1 MYKRD
6 VALIA
11 DHAAASP
18 EGLID
23 VVEFVL
29 CTIQAGLS
37 TVKAQRL
44 DIYKTGVS
52 SRFLWGKKS
61 DGWLYIR
68 ENADWLWLKLHHLKE
83 KGPSNPEVIADATL
97 LLMGVPNLG
106 MVKASFVL
114 QCMGFNTA
122 CIDSHNLKRLGLKDS
137 AVKVSSKLSPEKKRE
152 KMLSYIEICQKP
164 IELYQKLVDPP
175 ITGAEWWWDTWCDHV
190 AGNQANRRLDTG
202 DAVSAFHVDCII
214 L

>member
-6 VALIA
+6 VAIIA
-11 DHAAASP
+11 EHAANSP
-18 EGLID
+18 QGLVD
-23 VVEFVL
+23 VAEFVL

-44 DIYKTGVS
+44 DIAETGLS

-61 DGWLYIR
+61 DGLAYIQK
-68 ENADWLWLKLHHLKE
+68 NADWLWLKLHHLKE
-83 KGPSNPEVIADATL
+83 KGPSNPENIADATL
-97 LLMGVPNLG
+97 LLMQVPNLG

-114 QCMGFNTA
+114 QCLGFNTA
-122 CIDSHNLKRLGLKDS
+122 CIDSHNLKRLGMKPS
-137 AVKVSSKLSPEKKRE
+137 AVKVSAKLSPEKQRAKVIAYVE
-152 KMLSYIEICQKP
+152 LCQT
-164 IELYQKLVDPP
+164 Q
-175 ITGAEWWWDTWCDHV
+175 GAQWWWDTWCEHV

-202 DAVSAFHVDCII
+202 DAVSAYHVDCVI

>member
-1 MYKRD
+1 MAQATSLER
-6 VALIA
+6 
-11 DHAAASP
+11 
-18 EGLID
+18 EGAK
-23 VVEFVL
+23 
-29 CTIQAGLS
+29 QPG
-37 TVKAQRL
+37 
-44 DIYKTGVS
+44 
-52 SRFLWGKKS
+52 
-61 DGWLYIR
+61 
-68 ENADWLWLKLHHLKE
+68 
-83 KGPSNPEVIADATL
+83 SNCRCYAFTY
-97 LLMGVPNLG
+97 GVPNLG

-152 KMLSYIEICQKP
+152 KVLAYVELCQRNGT
-164 IELYQKLVDPP
+164 EF
-175 ITGAEWWWDTWCDHV
+175 WWDSWCCHV

>member
-6 VALIA
+6 VAIIA
-11 DHAAASP
+11 EHAAKSP
-18 EGLID
+18 EGLVD

-37 TVKAQRL
+37 TVKTQRR
-44 DIYKTGVS
+44 DIAETGLS
-52 SRFLWGKKS
+52 SRFLWGKKA
-61 DGWLYIR
+61 DGLAYIQQ
-68 ENADWLWLKLHHLKE
+68 NADWLWLKLHHLKD
-83 KGPSNPEVIADATL
+83 KGPSNPDVIAEATL
-97 LLMGVPNLG
+97 LLMQVPNLG

-122 CIDSHNLKRLGLKDS
+122 CIDSHNLKRLGLKPS
-137 AVKVSSKLSPEKKRE
+137 AVKISDKLSTEKKRAKVIAYVE
-152 KMLSYIEICQKP
+152 LCQKP
-164 IELYQKLVDPP
+164 ADLQ
-175 ITGAEWWWDTWCDHV
+175 ITGAEWWWDTWCNHV

-202 DAVSAFHVDCII
+202 DAVSAFHVDCVI

>member
-1 MYKRD
+1 M
-6 VALIA
+6 
-11 DHAAASP
+11 
-18 EGLID
+18 
-23 VVEFVL
+23 
-29 CTIQAGLS
+29 
-37 TVKAQRL
+37 
-44 DIYKTGVS
+44 S

-61 DGWLYIR
+61 DGWLYITK
-68 ENADWLWLKLHHLKE
+68 NADWLWLKLHHLKE
-83 KGPSNPEVIADATL
+83 KGPSRPEVIADATL

-152 KMLSYIEICQKP
+152 KVLAYVELCQRNGT
-164 IELYQKLVDPP
+164 EF
-175 ITGAEWWWDTWCDHV
+175 WWDSWCCHV

>member
-11 DHAAASP
+11 DHAANSP
-18 EGLID
+18 KGLID

-44 DIYKTGVS
+44 DIAETGLN
-52 SRFLWGKKS
+52 SRFLWGRKA
-61 DGWLYIR
+61 DGLAYIK
-68 ENADWLWLKLHHLKE
+68 ETADWMWLQLLHFKD
-83 KGPSNPEVIADATL
+83 KGPSNPENIADATL
-97 LLMGVPNLG
+97 LLMQVPNLG

-114 QCMGFNTA
+114 QCLGFDTA

-137 AVKVSSKLSPEKKRE
+137 AVKVSPKLSPEKKRAKVLAYVE
-152 KMLSYIEICQKP
+152 LCQA
-164 IELYQKLVDPP
+164 Q
-175 ITGAEWWWDTWCDHV
+175 GAEYWWDSWCEHV

-202 DAVSAFHVDCII
+202 DAVSAYHVDCVI

>member
-6 VALIA
+6 VTLIA
-11 DHAAASP
+11 DHAAKSP
-18 EGLID
+18 QGLVD

-44 DIYKTGVS
+44 DIAETGLA
-52 SRFLWGKKS
+52 SRFLWGKKAE
-61 DGWLYIR
+61 GLAYI
-68 ENADWLWLKLHHLKE
+68 ETHADWLWLKLHHLKE
-83 KGPSNPEVIADATL
+83 KGPSDPEIIADATL
-97 LLMGVPNLG
+97 LLMQVPNLG

-114 QCMGFNTA
+114 QCMGFDTA

-137 AVKVSSKLSPEKKRE
+137 AVKVSAKLSPEKKRAKVLAYVE
-152 KMLSYIEICQKP
+152 LCQAQGT
-164 IELYQKLVDPP
+164 EY
-175 ITGAEWWWDTWCDHV
+175 WWNSWCVHV

-202 DAVSAFHVDCII
+202 DAVSAYHVDCVI

>member
-6 VALIA
+6 VAIIS
-11 DHAAASP
+11 DHAAKSP

-44 DIYKTGVS
+44 DIAATGLN
-52 SRFLWGKKS
+52 SRFLWGKKA
-61 DGWLYIR
+61 DGLACIQH
-68 ENADWLWLKLHHLKE
+68 NADWLWLKLHHLKE
-83 KGPSNPEVIADATL
+83 QGPSDPEVIADATL
-97 LLMGVPNLG
+97 LLMKVPNLG

-114 QCMGFNTA
+114 QCMGFDTA

-137 AVKVSSKLSPEKKRE
+137 AVKVSPKLSPEKKRA
-152 KMLSYIEICQKP
+152 KVLAYVALCQKQGT
-164 IELYQKLVDPP
+164 EY
-175 ITGAEWWWDTWCDHV
+175 WWNSWCEHV

-202 DAVSAFHVDCII
+202 DAVSAYHVDCVISEEFKNTVMSM
-214 L
+214 

>member
-6 VALIA
+6 VTIIA
-11 DHAAASP
+11 EHAAKSP

-44 DIYKTGVS
+44 DIAETGLS

-61 DGWLYIR
+61 EGLAYIQQ
-68 ENADWLWLKLHHLKE
+68 NAEWLWLKLHHLKE

-97 LLMGVPNLG
+97 LLMQVPNLG

-114 QCMGFNTA
+114 QCLGFNTA
-122 CIDSHNLKRLGLKDS
+122 CIDSHNLNRLGLKAY
-137 AVKVSSKLSPEKKRE
+137 AVKVSPKLSPEKKRAKVIAYVE
-152 KMLSYIEICQKP
+152 LCQG
-164 IELYQKLVDPP
+164 Q
-175 ITGAEWWWDTWCDHV
+175 GAEWWWDTWCEYV
-190 AGNQANRRLDTG
+190 AGNILNRRLDTG
-202 DAVSAFHVDCII
+202 DAVSAFHVDCVI

>member
-6 VALIA
+6 VAIIA
-11 DHAAASP
+11 EHAANSP
-18 EGLID
+18 QGLVD
-23 VVEFVL
+23 VAEFVL

-44 DIYKTGVS
+44 DIAETGLA

-61 DGWLYIR
+61 EGLAYIQQ
-68 ENADWLWLKLHHLKE
+68 NADWLWLKLHHLKE
-83 KGPSNPEVIADATL
+83 KGPSNPEVIAEATL
-97 LLMGVPNLG
+97 LLMQVPNLG

-114 QCMGFNTA
+114 QCLGFNTA
-122 CIDSHNLKRLGLKDS
+122 CIDSHNLKRLGLKPS
-137 AVKVSSKLSPEKKRE
+137 AVKVSPKLSPEKKRAKVLAYVE
-152 KMLSYIEICQKP
+152 LCQKQGT
-164 IELYQKLVDPP
+164 EY
-175 ITGAEWWWDTWCDHV
+175 WWDTWCEHV

-202 DAVSAFHVDCII
+202 DAVSAYHVDCVI

>member
-6 VALIA
+6 VALIS
-11 DHAAASP
+11 DHAAKSP

-44 DIYKTGVS
+44 DIAETGLN

-61 DGWLYIR
+61 EGLAYTKV
-68 ENADWLWLKLHHLKE
+68 NADWLWLKLHHLKD
-83 KGPSNPEVIADATL
+83 KGSTDPEVIADATL
-97 LLMGVPNLG
+97 LLMKVPNLG

-122 CIDSHNLKRLGLKDS
+122 CIDSHNLKRLGLKPS
-137 AVKVSSKLSPEKKRE
+137 AVKISDKLSHEKKRAKVIAYVE
-152 KMLSYIEICQKP
+152 LCQKP
-164 IELYQKLVDPP
+164 ADLQ
-175 ITGAEWWWDTWCDHV
+175 ITGAEWWWDSWCDLV

-202 DAVSAFHVDCII
+202 DAVSAYHVDCVI

>member
-1 MYKRD
+1 MNLAPISAHYARYTR
-6 VALIA
+6 
-11 DHAAASP
+11 
-18 EGLID
+18 GRGD

-44 DIYKTGVS
+44 DIAETGLS
-52 SRFLWGKKS
+52 SRFLWGKKAE
-61 DGWLYIR
+61 GLAYIQK
-68 ENADWLWLKLHHLKE
+68 NADWLWLKLHHLKE

-97 LLMGVPNLG
+97 LLMQVPNLG

-122 CIDSHNLKRLGLKDS
+122 CIDSHNLKRLGMKPS
-137 AVKVSSKLSPEKKRE
+137 AVKVSPKLSSEKQRAKVLTYVE
-152 KMLSYIEICQKP
+152 LCQK
-164 IELYQKLVDPP
+164 Q
-175 ITGAEWWWDTWCDHV
+175 GAEWWWNIWCEAV

-202 DAVSAFHVDCII
+202 DAVSAYHVDCVI

>member
-6 VALIA
+6 VAIIS
-11 DHAAASP
+11 DHAAKSP

-44 DIYKTGVS
+44 DIAATGLS
-52 SRFLWGKKS
+52 SRFLWGKKAE
-61 DGWLYIR
+61 GLAYIQQ
-68 ENADWLWLKLHHLKE
+68 NADWLWLKLHHLKE

-97 LLMGVPNLG
+97 LLMQVPNLG

-114 QCMGFNTA
+114 QCIGFNTA
-122 CIDSHNLKRLGLKDS
+122 CIDSHNLKRLGLKPS
-137 AVKVSSKLSPEKKRE
+137 AVKVSPKLSKDKQRAKVLAYVE
-152 KMLSYIEICQKP
+152 LCQTQGT
-164 IELYQKLVDPP
+164 EF
-175 ITGAEWWWDTWCDHV
+175 WWDTWCEHV

-202 DAVSAFHVDCII
+202 DAVSAYHVDCVISEEFKNAI
-214 L
+214 MSM